1 MAPLLDVAGV
11 AKRFGAV
18 TALSDGAL
26 RVGTGEIHA
35 LLGANGSGKSTLC
48 KIIAG
53 AVARDA
59 GVLQLH
65 GADAVLEHPRDAERL
80 GVGLFYQELSLVP
93 QLTVADNIFLGH
105 ERTAPLGFLSARRK
119 RADVTALISRFA
131 PVLGDGFSPDVPVAR
146 LAADQRQIVEILK
159 VLSRKP
165 KLIIFD
171 EATAALDRRQVAIF
185 FDVLRELRAEGVSS
199 IFISHRM
206 DEIFAVSDRITVMR
220 NGVTVASFATA
231 DTDQDA
237 VVHAMVGDAPLRKR
251 IEHPRPANAATA
263 RITLTSGTSR
273 RLHGVSLS
281 VGAGEIL
288 GLGGLQ
294 GQGQSVLLQGL
305 FGAAP
310 FTNGTIAI
318 DGKPVSV
325 RSPAAA
331 VRHGVAYV
339 SGDRG
344 RDAALQGRSIFE
356 NIANATL
363 VREKRRVFWPR
374 QLKPRFEEALKQ
386 LNTKY
391 ASLDAPIGSL
401 SGGNQQKV
409 FIARW
414 LATGAKVLLLDD
426 PAKGV
431 DLGAKADFFS
441 LARGLA
447 AEGAGIVFYASD
459 DAELLSVCDRILVFN
474 SGRITAELTGST
486 LTSFHLTKAAYGEAA

>member
-1 MAPLLDVAGV
+1 MAALLEIAGV

-26 RVGTGEIHA
+26 RVERGEIHA

-59 GVLQLH
+59 GSLRLD
-65 GADAVLEHPRDAERL
+65 GADIALGHPRDAERH
-80 GVGLFYQELSLVP
+80 GIGLFYQELSLVP
-93 QLTVADNIFLGH
+93 QLSVADNVFLGREH
-105 ERTAPLGFLSARRK
+105 RGAAGFLSGRRK
-119 RADVTALISRFA
+119 RAEFARLTARFA
-131 PVLGDGFSPDVPVAR
+131 PVLGPGFAAGTPVAR
-146 LAADQRQIVEILK
+146 LAADQRQMVEILK
-159 VLSRKP
+159 VLSRRP
-165 KLIIFD
+165 RVVIFD
-171 EATAALDRRQVAIF
+171 EATAALDARQVAIF
-185 FDVLRELRAEGVSS
+185 FDILRELRAEGVSS

-220 NGVTVASFATA
+220 NGATVATYATSE
-231 DTDQDA
+231 TDQNT
-237 VVHAMVGDAPLRKR
+237 VIHAMVGDLPLRER
-251 IEHPRPANAATA
+251 IEHKRPTASATPRL
-263 RITLTSGTSR
+263 TLENGESR
-273 RLHGVSLS
+273 RLHGVSLTLQP
-281 VGAGEIL
+281 GEIL

-294 GQGQSVLLQGL
+294 GQGQSSLLQGL
-305 FGAAP
+305 FGALP
-310 FTNGTIAI
+310 FARGAIAI
-318 DGKPVSV
+318 DGEPVTV
-325 RSPAAA
+325 RSPARA

-344 RDAALQGRSIFE
+344 RDAALHDRSIFE
-356 NIANATL
+356 NIAAAVL
-363 VREKRRVFWPR
+363 VREKRFFFWPR
-374 QLKPRFEEALKQ
+374 QLKPRFEDALKA
-386 LNTKY
+386 LDTRY
-391 ASLDAPIGSL
+391 ASLNAPIGSL

-431 DLGAKADFFS
+431 DLAAKADFFA

-447 AEGAGIVFYASD
+447 SEGAGIILYASD
-459 DAELLSVCDRILVFN
+459 DAELLSICDRILVFN
-474 SGRITAELTGST
+474 SGRVTAELAGPT